1 MKAFIESQF
10 GYCPLVWVFHGNR
23 TLNDTMNKIQERALR
38 LVYNDHHSTY
48 DQLLEKD
55 SSYSIHHR
63 NVQRLAIEIYKF
75 KNNLGPEIL
84 NDIFEAS
91 SKNYNTRSDETLK
104 TRMSLMGLKL
114 FYSGHQKRGILSLM
128 PLKEPCH

>member
-10 GYCPLVWVFHGNR
+10 GCCPLVWFFHGNR
-23 TLNDTMNKIQERALR
+23 TLNDTMNIIQERALR

-55 SSYSIHHR
+55 CSYSIHHR
-63 NVQRLAIEIYKF
+63 NLQRLAIEIYKF
-75 KNNLGPEIL
+75 KNNLGPDIL

-91 SKNYNTRSDETLK
+91 SKNYNTRSDKTRK
-104 TRMSLMGLKL
+104 TRMAKSVFNGIETVSLRA
-114 FYSGHQKRGILSLM
+114 Q
-128 PLKEPCH
+128 